1 VGGQSQYIRLF
12 DELIIH
18 KRLRPGVSG
27 RRLFPSLTQ
36 GTVAPR
42 FAQFSDIPSQSFLII
57 RKIKTFISS
66 LASWSSQENPQG
78 YETTQKD
85 RSATFGVICQA
96 RYNLQL
102 QLHTRTCKNKVLA
115 DCITLKLALRAFVPT
130 GSAAQPNRGVGP
142 VRTVACGN
150 WPNVAVWARGW
161 RFWPIA
167 LNIASKGG

>member
-18 KRLRPGVSG
+18 KRLRPGISG
-27 RRLFPSLTQ
+27 RRVFPSLTQ

-102 QLHTRTCKNKVLA
+102 QLHTGRAKTRFWLLHYTEAC
-115 DCITLKLALRAFVPT
+115 ALSAPNA
-130 GSAAQPNRGVGP
+130 SAAQPNRGVGP